1 MLEKFLSL
9 VIYFFYKN
17 IYNITILVIINLI
30 NMFIIIIVVVLIL
43 AMLRQIN
50 EFERGVV
57 LTMGRFTGIKTP
69 GWKIVVPVFQ
79 QMKKVDMRIKAVD
92 VPDQKALTKDNVSV
106 GVNAVIYYKIID
118 AGKSV
123 LNVEN
128 VYYAILQLA
137 QTTMRNVV
145 GEITL
150 DQLLADRAHVS
161 ERIQNVVETTC
172 IEWGIDISNV
182 ELKDISLSHDM
193 ERTIGKVAEAQRER
207 QATIIQSEGE
217 LLASENMAKAAAMLA
232 QTPGALHLRTLQSI
246 NDMSSDQSNTVVYM
260 VPVEVLKAF
269 DGFAKKQ

>member
-30 NMFIIIIVVVLIL
+30 NMFIIIIVVVLVL